1 MPRTTCVRIFCNYDY
16 LRWSALSCLL
26 CVGGGIVQPGG
37 ANASRSWSLV
47 RLAARNRSGRSLVTG
62 DDGGAP
68 ARSAM
73 VVGTFAVP
81 TSPGDGTHVGSKA
94 GECKARS
101 GYHGH
106 RRRIVDNEHRSNGRF
121 SSPAWWCFADD
132 VDGGCCVLAS
142 VMFLSL
148 RLGGRNGVANDYI
161 EPISLSHVSL
171 LASAKARAVPVA
183 FAAAPTQSE
192 RPFEHNVFG
201 SSFKDD
207 GSIVESVAS
216 RAAR

>member
-1 MPRTTCVRIFCNYDY
+1 MP
-16 LRWSALSCLL
+16 
-26 CVGGGIVQPGG
+26 PGG

-94 GECKARS
+94 GEYNAVGS
-101 GYHGH
+101 YYSH
-106 RRRIVDNEHRSNGRF
+106 RRRVADNGHRSNGRF
-121 SSPAWWCFADD
+121 SYPAWMTWCFADH
-132 VDGGCCVLAS
+132 VDGGCYFHSCGVC
-142 VMFLSL
+142 LSL